1 MSIVKN
7 SKKYTSN
14 GNLSEIL
21 SFMSHVKNNSNSTP
35 FNLRNKNS
43 LRNTLEKLNSKPKK
57 NISSK
62 KSKNNSKDSEIF
74 INNYLSQRPCLNTE
88 GNEKNSKKIKF
99 SMDFFSSKK
108 DQMFKI
114 KNNKSISNKKRNK
127 SNNDNFR
134 TSIKNNF
141 IFEIVKRPKK
151 CEDSG
156 ILNKKNISNFKF
168 TRFMGNNG
176 NLYNKKLIEGNSK
189 NEYNITNTNT
199 QNFSH
204 TQSYFNQNNKKI
216 NNNNQVVMGHQDNLR
231 HSYRDDS
238 KKSGAINSK
247 IIKEKKM
254 KNFSGLILQISPPFL
269 NNNKL
274 SHIQNYFRNIH
285 KNKKVTINQKE
296 KENNKEKNIIT
307 DDPKE
312 LNQEEEAEDFFLK
325 DNSSNYLLV
334 SKNPTQITNYIEK
347 KENNKYI
354 NNYFNI
360 CESTN
365 IEIRND
371 DNKKNEDRNDEDEND
386 YDTFEEIH
394 FYFIKK
400 IQNGKKLKLNMNNK
414 KS

>member
-35 FNLRNKNS
+35 YDLRNKNS

-88 GNEKNSKKIKF
+88 GNEKNSKKMKF

>member
-7 SKKYTSN
+7 SKKYISN

-35 FNLRNKNS
+35 YNLRTKNS

-88 GNEKNSKKIKF
+88 GNEKNSKKMKF
-99 SMDFFSSKK
+99 SMDFFSNKK

>member
-88 GNEKNSKKIKF
+88 GNEKNSKKMKF

-151 CEDSG
+151 CD
-156 ILNKKNISNFKF
+156 
-168 TRFMGNNG
+168 
-176 NLYNKKLIEGNSK
+176 
-189 NEYNITNTNT
+189 
-199 QNFSH
+199 
-204 TQSYFNQNNKKI
+204 
-216 NNNNQVVMGHQDNLR
+216 
-231 HSYRDDS
+231 
-238 KKSGAINSK
+238 
-247 IIKEKKM
+247 
-254 KNFSGLILQISPPFL
+254 
-269 NNNKL
+269 
-274 SHIQNYFRNIH
+274 
-285 KNKKVTINQKE
+285 
-296 KENNKEKNIIT
+296 
-307 DDPKE
+307 
-312 LNQEEEAEDFFLK
+312 
-325 DNSSNYLLV
+325 
-334 SKNPTQITNYIEK
+334 
-347 KENNKYI
+347 
-354 NNYFNI
+354 
-360 CESTN
+360 
-365 IEIRND
+365 
-371 DNKKNEDRNDEDEND
+371 
-386 YDTFEEIH
+386 
-394 FYFIKK
+394 
-400 IQNGKKLKLNMNNK
+400 
-414 KS
+414 

>member
-88 GNEKNSKKIKF
+88 GNEKNSKKMKF
-99 SMDFFSSKK
+99 SMDFFSNKK

-371 DNKKNEDRNDEDEND
+371 DIKKNEDRNDEDEND

>member
-88 GNEKNSKKIKF
+88 GNEKNSKKMKF
-99 SMDFFSSKK
+99 SMDFFSNKK

-365 IEIRND
+365 IEIKND
-371 DNKKNEDRNDEDEND
+371 DNKKNE
-386 YDTFEEIH
+386 
-394 FYFIKK
+394 KK
-400 IQNGKKLKLNMNNK
+400 NK
-414 KS
+414 KKEKKYNT